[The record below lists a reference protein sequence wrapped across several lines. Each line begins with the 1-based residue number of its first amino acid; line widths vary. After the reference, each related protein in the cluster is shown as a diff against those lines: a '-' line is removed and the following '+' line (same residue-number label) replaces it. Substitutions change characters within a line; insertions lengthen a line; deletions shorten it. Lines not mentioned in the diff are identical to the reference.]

1 MKKTAT
7 DLATKPAVNPTI
19 NPAIHPAIHV
29 DARIAV
35 GMFFTLTGTILSAF
49 GLSTRDRM
57 DVYARSL
64 GIDANLWWGLAL
76 LAFGI
81 VMLAFGR
88 RGQTRMEKGQA
99 AAPERPQLRRPR

>member
-1 MKKTAT
+1 MAKKATT
-7 DLATKPAVNPTI
+7 DLAIKPAVNPI
-19 NPAIHPAIHV
+19 IHV

-49 GLSTRDRM
+49 GISTRDHIEL
-57 DVYARSL
+57 YARSQ
-64 GIDANLWWGLAL
+64 GIDVNLWWGLVL

-88 RGQTRMEKGQA
+88 RGQMKTDKSA
-99 AAPERPQLRRPR
+99 K